1 MSAGRQLGLWEQ
13 QERQPSRDTPF
24 RIVVYRAAP
33 TGAEVFLVR
42 VGGGWSLPGGTCRL
56 AETPHEASERYLRR
70 RWGSRLATA
79 EVDGDA
85 ALFAAEAEA
94 ADSGLFEPIAA
105 GGEWFGLGKLR
116 ALRLGPDEAVIA
128 RLLESL
134 D

>member
-1 MSAGRQLGLWEQ
+1 MSAGRQLALWEQ
-13 QERQPSRDTPF
+13 QRLRPVRHPPF
-24 RIVVYRAAP
+24 RVVVYRASP

-42 VGGGWSLPGGTCRL
+42 AGEGWSLPEGTCRPG
-56 AETPHEASERYLRR
+56 ETPQDASERFLRE
-70 RWGSRLATA
+70 RWGSALATA

-85 ALFAAEAEA
+85 ALFSAEADA
-94 ADSGLFEPIAA
+94 ADSGLFEPIEA

-116 ALRLGPDEAVIA
+116 ALRLGSDEAVIA

>member
-1 MSAGRQLGLWEQ
+1 MSAGRQLGLREQ
-13 QERQPSRDTPF
+13 QELQPAGHTPF
-24 RIVVYRAAP
+24 RVIVYRAAP
-33 TGAEVFLVR
+33 AGAEVFLVR
-42 VGGGWSLPGGTCRL
+42 VGQGWSLPGSACLL
-56 AETPHEASERYLRR
+56 AETPHEASERYLQE
-70 RWGSRLATA
+70 RWGSSLATA

-85 ALFAAEAEA
+85 ALFAAEADA
-94 ADSGLFEPIAA
+94 ADSGLFEPIDA